1 MSGSYLKNVI
11 IVGAGGQVGGHIVQQ
26 LLAEGKHKVTALTRP
41 DSSSSMP
48 SGVYDIRK
56 GDYDQP
62 DQLATAMV
70 GQDVLIITMG
80 AMAPASSS
88 LKLIDAAA
96 AAGVKYIVPNE
107 WGTDRAQAQI
117 GKDMMLAEG
126 QIRICEYIESKGLK
140 WISIGCGFWYE
151 FSLSGTE
158 ARFGFDFKQR
168 TVTLFNEGTTKIT
181 VTTWPQTALG
191 LARVLALPL
200 ESASGASISRYAN
213 SQVLVSS
220 FAVSQRDM
228 LDSVLR
234 VTDGKESD
242 WTITH
247 EDAKARFGR
256 GMQMLQKGDFEGFT
270 IAMYSRAFF
279 PGDTME
285 HEAKVA
291 NAALELPRES
301 LDECTKGAIRM
312 ALGE

>member
-1 MSGSYLKNVI
+1 MS
-11 IVGAGGQVGGHIVQQ
+11 
-26 LLAEGKHKVTALTRP
+26 
-41 DSSSSMP
+41 
-48 SGVYDIRK
+48 
-56 GDYDQP
+56 
-62 DQLATAMV
+62 
-70 GQDVLIITMG
+70 
-80 AMAPASSS
+80 
-88 LKLIDAAA
+88 
-96 AAGVKYIVPNE
+96 
-107 WGTDRAQAQI
+107 TDRAQAQI

-168 TVTLFNEGTTKIT
+168 TVTLFNEGTTKII

-200 ESASGASISRYAN
+200 ESAFGASISRYAN